1 MEKQEGEAQTDKGGG
16 SRTPTGPEGQ
26 AEKQD
31 VQQVGRPVPC
41 CVYGKTGG
49 IQTPHAGRNQRLV
62 LLEQRH
68 AAEVLCLE
76 SCIKATGG

>member
-31 VQQVGRPVPC
+31 VQQVGRPIPC

-49 IQTPHAGRNQRLV
+49 MQAPHTGRHRRPV
-62 LLEQRH
+62 FVEQGY
-68 AAEVLCLE
+68 ATEVLRVG
-76 SCIKATGG
+76 IM